1 MQRVILITGVPGV
14 GKTTISSLLKE
25 KLNAIHIDISSLVK
39 EEKLYETKDEER
51 QSLIIDVKK
60 LRRRILDIMKNKSC
74 TIILDGHSGVNA
86 LKTDEVS
93 NVFVLRRAPWE
104 LQKVL
109 LERGWSFSKIKE
121 NVEAEIIDVSLAE
134 VIEMYEASKI
144 CEINTSGKS
153 IETITERI
161 IEIIIHKKNCSFG
174 NIDWI
179 SYKETQKLVE
189 VLNVRSS

>member
-1 MQRVILITGVPGV
+1 MGTS
-14 GKTTISSLLKE
+14 KSSIRE
-25 KLNAIHIDISSLVK
+25 RLV
-39 EEKLYETKDEER
+39 
-51 QSLIIDVKK
+51 
-60 LRRRILDIMKNKSC
+60 
-74 TIILDGHSGVNA
+74 
-86 LKTDEVS
+86 
-93 NVFVLRRAPWE
+93 
-104 LQKVL
+104 
-109 LERGWSFSKIKE
+109 FSKIKE

-134 VIEMYEASKI
+134 VIEIYEASKI